1 MLLGKAR
8 EEGGSGI
15 EMALGKDGP
24 QGARADRSLGSC
36 QDKAYRGGSD
46 MV

>member
-1 MLLGKAR
+1 MLVGKAR

-24 QGARADRSLGSC
+24 QGARADRPLGSC
-36 QDKAYRGGSD
+36 QDKVYRVGSG